1 MNVERPGTVIEGN
14 DIHHVMLTLSD
25 GGGIYALGNQP
36 GSALRANRIH
46 DIPANAGRAPSNGM
60 FLDQG
65 TGGFLVED
73 NLIYGVG
80 RSPIRFHKGWANVIR
95 NNRFQ
100 IPPGAEMIT
109 YSPDTRKDLIQANDN
124 TLIATAADLRR
135 AIREMEK
142 PRKKLPE

>member
-1 MNVERPGTVIEGN
+1 VEGN

-46 DIPANAGRAPSNGM
+46 DIPANVGRADSNGM

-80 RSPIRFHKGWANVIR
+80 RSPIRFHKGWANVLR

-100 IPPGAEMIT
+100 IPPESPMIT
-109 YSPDTRKDLIQANDN
+109 YSSDTRQDLIRLENN
-124 TLIATAADLRR
+124 TTIASEDDMKR
-135 AIREMEK
+135 AIQEMEK
-142 PRKKLPE
+142 RVGPDTILTFATER

>member
-1 MNVERPGTVIEGN
+1 VEGN

-46 DIPANAGRAPSNGM
+46 DIPANVGRADSNGM

-65 TGGFLVED
+65 TGGFLIED

-80 RSPIRFHKGWANVIR
+80 RSPIRFHKGWANVLR

-100 IPPGAEMIT
+100 VPSGSPMIT
-109 YSPDTRKDLIQANDN
+109 YSSDTRQDLIRLENN
-124 TLIATAADLRR
+124 TTIASEDEMKR
-135 AIREMEK
+135 AIQEMEK
-142 PRKKLPE
+142 RVGPDTVLTSTGER